1 MNEIILGT
9 TLVMSS
15 KELAELTAKDHGNV
29 LRDIRTML
37 KGLDD
42 SDLSSEQYQILIA
55 DNNMTSE
62 ILLDKELSV
71 LLVSGYNVQVRL
83 KIIRRWQELEA
94 NQKPK
99 TQLELAR
106 EQVVLLE
113 RLEAIEIERANLK
126 VTLDMAHDW
135 SSIKRMEMRDG
146 KKYFY
151 PPLRNYSKSNGY
163 EVKKVFDQNYG
174 EVNSY
179 HKDVWEAIYGVVID

>member
-1 MNEIILGT
+1 MNKLLNINVLT
-9 TLVMSS
+9 MSS
-15 KELAELTAKDHGNV
+15 EEIAELVDSRHDKVKQSINRLIERGVISEPLVGDGIKSANGTVPIVYLLEKRDSIIVVAQLSPEFTAK
-29 LRDIRTML
+29 
-37 KGLDD
+37 
-42 SDLSSEQYQILIA
+42 
-55 DNNMTSE
+55 
-62 ILLDKELSV
+62 
-71 LLVSGYNVQVRL
+71 LVD
-83 KIIRRWQELEA
+83 RWQELEGK
-94 NQKPK
+94 QKPK
-99 TQLELAR
+99 TQLELAK

-151 PPLRNYSKSNGY
+151 PPLRNYSKANGY

-179 HKDVWEAIYGVVID
+179 HKDVWEAIYGVIIY

>member
-1 MNEIILGT
+1 MNELMNVKT
-9 TLVMSS
+9 SSTMSS
-15 KELAELTAKDHGNV
+15 VEIAKLTGKTHDNV
-29 LRDIRTML
+29 LKDIRRI
-37 KGLDD
+37 LDD
-42 SDLSSEQYQILIA
+42 VEIDHVQFNAIFLDAYKREQPCFNLPRIECDL
-55 DNNMTSE
+55 
-62 ILLDKELSV
+62 V
-71 LLVSGYNVQVRL
+71 VSGYSAPYRFA
-83 KIIRRWQELEA
+83 IIKRWHELE
-94 NQKPK
+94 KPK